1 VTVDHTDRAAA
12 PGPAPPPPP
21 DTPDTPGAPDTPAAP
36 LTTEARQAAFAAGTP
51 HMSRRVIAWG
61 IAVLLV
67 LGVGGALADHLVTSS
82 TPPPANADHAPTGH
96 SGSVVP
102 NHRATTTTA
111 SQLHA
116 PLTAFMGLNTLK
128 DATAANFTLT
138 DAATGK
144 AVSLG
149 GLAGHVVVLT
159 FANAPCND
167 ICTVL
172 SQELAKADAM
182 LGTTSVPV
190 TFVTVNTDPLATA
203 PGDAAV
209 LSRSPLGHLQN
220 FTFLTGSIKA
230 LNAVWVS
237 YGISITADRS
247 TGVVTHNEL
256 MYFIGP
262 TGKIA
267 WAATPVANETSART
281 YSLPASE
288 INRFARGIAY
298 YARKLAHTP

>member
-1 VTVDHTDRAAA
+1 MTVDHTDQAAA
-12 PGPAPPPPP
+12 PGPAASPAPE
-21 DTPDTPGAPDTPAAP
+21 APDTSDPPAAP
-36 LTTEARQAAFAAGTP
+36 LTSEARQAAFAAGTP

-61 IAVLLV
+61 IAMLLV

-82 TPPPANADHAPTGH
+82 TPPPANANHAPTGH
-96 SGSVVP
+96 SGPVVP
-102 NHRATTTTA
+102 NHGSTTTTA

-116 PLTAFMGLNTLK
+116 PLSAFMGLNTLK
-128 DATAANFTLT
+128 GATAANFTLT
-138 DAATGK
+138 NAATGK

-172 SQELAKADAM
+172 SQELSQADAM

-209 LSRSPLGHLQN
+209 LSRSPLGHLPN
-220 FTFLTGSIKA
+220 FTFLTGSVKA

-237 YGISITADRS
+237 YGISITADRA

-267 WAATPVANETSART
+267 WAATPVANETSTRT
-281 YSLPASE
+281 YSLPAAE
-288 INRFARGIAY
+288 ITRFARGVAH
-298 YARKLAHTP
+298 YARKLAHSP